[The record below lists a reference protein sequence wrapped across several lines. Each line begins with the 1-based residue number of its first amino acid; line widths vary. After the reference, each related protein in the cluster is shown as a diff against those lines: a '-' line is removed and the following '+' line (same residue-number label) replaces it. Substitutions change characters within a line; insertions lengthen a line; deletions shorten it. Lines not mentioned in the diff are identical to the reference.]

1 MSLNKVLLN
10 KVCVSACVRVKI
22 YTFKNRHPQQGSM
35 DFSRIAHQC
44 IFLYRFLI
52 VCNIR
57 SVIRM
62 LKVKSIDHSI
72 TSLNTGVMTD
82 FLQSLSC

>member
-1 MSLNKVLLN
+1 
-10 KVCVSACVRVKI
+10 
-22 YTFKNRHPQQGSM
+22 M